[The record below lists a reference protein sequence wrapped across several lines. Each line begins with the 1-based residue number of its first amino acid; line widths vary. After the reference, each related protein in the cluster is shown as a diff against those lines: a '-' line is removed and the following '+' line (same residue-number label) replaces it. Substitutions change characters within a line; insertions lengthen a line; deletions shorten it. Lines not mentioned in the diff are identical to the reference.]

1 MNILE
6 QNFTSATAA
15 FILMFVACPA
25 IMLCG
30 AAVVCVG
37 MYIIKRLADALRLH
51 RMALPRCSQCCHYGT
66 TQCPLCG
73 QADPDDF
80 CSRGE
85 RRDT

>member
-15 FILMFVACPA
+15 FVLMFVACPA

-37 MYIIKRLADALRLH
+37 MYIIKRLA
-51 RMALPRCSQCCHYGT
+51 MAEKAENILLESVAMTLPVEEE
-66 TQCPLCG
+66 P
-73 QADPDDF
+73 
-80 CSRGE
+80 
-85 RRDT
+85 